1 MRLPASTSRETISIR
16 TGTPAGIAL
25 IAGRFAVCVS
35 APFCSAR
42 TERGYATSRTWQALV
57 QPDQQPVR
65 DRSAARRR

>member
-1 MRLPASTSRETISIR
+1 MASFNVKGDDFHPDRN
-16 TGTPAGIAL
+16 TGTGIAL